1 MNRLY
6 LAILFLSVI
15 GCLESHAQVTDVRP
29 AGFDVIVKTN
39 GEIVYGK
46 VIEVSRTQELVRYK
60 RTDIPDGPVYELFWD
75 EIYAISYRN
84 QLTEYFVENEHET
97 FRSPV
102 RWPFG
107 RSAVVE
113 PTTDSDETLWFS
125 EIDNGELRIGFGLLR
140 QYSKVSEIDD
150 YRDRTGFPSMA
161 ITYLFPFRE
170 NIELGTSISWASF
183 KYSDRTLSEYDQL
196 LTQRDI
202 TETLF
207 TFALVGRYYIDM
219 DLFRPYLL
227 TGLGYTNSSVR
238 TDGLITFTDDERSV
252 LVQGGARSGSF
263 GVPLRAGFDV
273 RLSEKAGAYVD
284 IGTGL
289 TLLQIGGVFK
299 IGK

>member
-1 MNRLY
+1 MQKLY
-6 LAILFLSVI
+6 SIFFIAFVVGFFHLS
-15 GCLESHAQVTDVRP
+15 SQTTDVQP

-60 RTDIPDGPVYELFWD
+60 RTDIPDGPVYELFWN

-84 QLTEYFVENEHET
+84 QLTEYFVEGKPDTGVGSDGHRFRGIGEIEKTET
-97 FRSPV
+97 T
-102 RWPFG
+102 G
-107 RSAVVE
+107 
-113 PTTDSDETLWFS
+113 ETLWFS
-125 EIDNGELRIGFGLLR
+125 EIRNGELRIGFGLLR
-140 QYSKVSEIDD
+140 QYSKISEIDE
-150 YRDRTGFPSMA
+150 YRDRTGFPAMA
-161 ITYLFPFRE
+161 LTYLFPFSE
-170 NIELGTSISWASF
+170 NMELGSSISWASF

-196 LTQRDI
+196 LTERDI

-207 TFALVGRYYIDM
+207 TFAVVGRYYIDM

-227 TGLGYTNSSVR
+227 SGISYTNSSVR
-238 TDGLITFTDDERSV
+238 TDGRIRFTDDERSV

-263 GVPLRAGFDV
+263 GIPIRAGFDV

-284 IGTGL
+284 IGNGL

-299 IGK
+299 IGR